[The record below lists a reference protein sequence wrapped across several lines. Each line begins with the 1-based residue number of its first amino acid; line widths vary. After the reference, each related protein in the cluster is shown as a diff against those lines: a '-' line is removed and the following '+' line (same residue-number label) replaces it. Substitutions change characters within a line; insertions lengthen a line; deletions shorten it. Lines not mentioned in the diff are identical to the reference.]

1 MTTYAQGR
9 AAAARGGLDWRGVMI
24 GIGGALAVVGMYL
37 ATLYAPEERTMGNA
51 QRIFYVHV
59 PSAWVGFLAFG
70 AVFVCSIGFLW
81 TRRRAF
87 DLAAHA
93 STEVGVIFTTLAI
106 ASGSVWGRAVWG
118 TWWTWDPRLTTTFM
132 LWFIYVVS
140 LMVRA
145 YGGTGT
151 QPARFAAVLGI
162 VGFLDIP
169 LIHLSV
175 VWWRSLHPLP
185 VVVTSEGFGAGLPP
199 QMLAALLVNVTA
211 FTLLYIALLSIRRA
225 QMTAVDSLLE
235 REDAVRNSA
244 RGRSIPTRMGQSKEV
259 AR

>member
-1 MTTYAQGR
+1 MAGYADTEPLELPR
-9 AAAARGGLDWRGVMI
+9 RGDWRAGLTWLA
-24 GIGGALAVVGMYL
+24 GLLAVLGMYM
-37 ATLYAPEERTMGNA
+37 AVLYAPTERTMSHA

-59 PSAWVGFLAFG
+59 PAAWTGFLAF
-70 AVFVCSIGFLW
+70 AVVFVCSIGFLW
-81 TRRRAF
+81 TRRRSF

-93 STEVGVIFTTLAI
+93 STEVGVVFTTLAI
-106 ASGSVWGRAVWG
+106 VSGSVWGRAAWG

-145 YGGTGT
+145 YGGSGS
-151 QPARFAAVLGI
+151 QSGRFAAVLGI

-185 VVVTSEGFGAGLPP
+185 VVVRSEGFGSGLHPA
-199 QMLAALLVNVTA
+199 MLQALLVNVAA
-211 FTLLYIALLSIRRA
+211 FTLLYVALFGIRRA
-225 QMTAVDSLLE
+225 QMAAADALAAR
-235 REDAVRNSA
+235 REEQRIREGTLA
-244 RGRSIPTRMGQSKEV
+244 REGTR
-259 AR
+259 

>member
-1 MTTYAQGR
+1 MTTVSSGR
-9 AAAARGGLDWRGVMI
+9 TAAPPRGTDWRGTLI
-24 GIGGALAVVGMYL
+24 AAGGALAVLGMYM
-37 ATLYAPEERTMGNA
+37 AVIYAPEEATMSHA

-59 PSAWVGFLAFG
+59 PAAWVGFLAFG
-70 AVFVCSIGFLW
+70 VVFAGSIGFLW
-81 TRRRAF
+81 TRRRGF

-93 STEVGVIFTTLAI
+93 STEVGVVFTTLAI
-106 ASGSVWGRAVWG
+106 ASGSVWGRSAWG

-145 YGGTGT
+145 YGGSGT

-162 VGFLDIP
+162 IGFLDIP

-185 VVVTSEGFGAGLPP
+185 VVVSAGGFGSGLPP
-199 QMLAALLVNVTA
+199 EMLAALLVNVAA
-211 FTLLYIALLSIRRA
+211 FTLLYVALFSIRRA
-225 QMTAVDSLLE
+225 QMAAADALAAR
-235 REDAVRNSA
+235 RERNSNA
-244 RGRSIPTRMGQSKEV
+244 DRRSSAGAQEV
-259 AR
+259 SG

>member
-1 MTTYAQGR
+1 MATQPH
-9 AAAARGGLDWRGVMI
+9 AAGASVAGTGWDWRAIVI
-24 GIGGALAVVGMYL
+24 GLGGALAVLGLYL
-37 ATLYAPEERTMGNA
+37 ALLYAPEEVSMSHA

-70 AVFVCSIGFLW
+70 VVFIGSIGFLW
-81 TRRRAF
+81 TRRRSF
-87 DLAAHA
+87 DLIAHA
-93 STEVGVIFTTLAI
+93 STEVGVVFTTLAI
-106 ASGSVWGRAVWG
+106 ASGAVWGRYAWG

-132 LWFIYVVS
+132 LWFIYIVS
-140 LMVRA
+140 LMVRTH
-145 YGGTGT
+145 GGTGS

-185 VVVTSEGFGAGLPP
+185 VVVRPEGFGSGLHPA
-199 QMLAALLVNVTA
+199 MLQALLVNVAA
-211 FTLLYIALLSIRRA
+211 FTLLYIALFSIRRQ
-225 QMTAVDSLLE
+225 QMAASEILQELRNDQ
-235 REDAVRNSA
+235 RRHAAVRTAASA
-244 RGRSIPTRMGQSKEV
+244 

>member
-1 MTTYAQGR
+1 MATSSGR
-9 AAAARGGLDWRGVMI
+9 RTLPAARGRDWRGLLI
-24 GIGGALAVVGMYL
+24 GLGGVLAVAGVYL
-37 ATLYAPEERTMGNA
+37 AVLVAPEERTMSHA

-59 PSAWVGFLAFG
+59 PSAWVGFLAF
-70 AVFVCSIGFLW
+70 AVVFASSLGVLV

-93 STEVGVIFTTLAI
+93 STEVGVVFTTLAI
-106 ASGSVWGRAVWG
+106 ASGSVWARAAWG

-145 YGGTGT
+145 YGGSGT
-151 QPARFAAVLGI
+151 QPSRFAAVLGI

-175 VWWRSLHPLP
+175 VWWRSMHPLP
-185 VVVTSEGFGAGLPP
+185 VVVRPEGFGSGLPP
-199 QMLAALLVNVTA
+199 EMLAALLVNVAA
-211 FTLLYIALLSIRRA
+211 FTLLYVALFSIRRGQMAAADAIAALQETSTSA
-225 QMTAVDSLLE
+225 QRRRPQAVH
-235 REDAVRNSA
+235 
-244 RGRSIPTRMGQSKEV
+244 GEV
-259 AR
+259 SG

>member
-1 MTTYAQGR
+1 MATYAETDSLDLPR
-9 AAAARGGLDWRGVMI
+9 AADWRAGVI
-24 GIGGALAVVGMYL
+24 GLGAVLAALGMYL
-37 ATLYAPEERTMGNA
+37 ATLGAPTERTMGHA

-59 PSAWVGFLAFG
+59 PAAWAGFLAFG
-70 AVFVCSIGFLW
+70 VVFVASIGYLW
-81 TRRRAF
+81 TRRRGW

-93 STEVGVIFTTLAI
+93 STEVGVVFTTLAI
-106 ASGSVWGRAVWG
+106 ASGAVWGRAAWG

-145 YGGTGT
+145 YGGAGP
-151 QPARFAAVLGI
+151 QSGRFAAVLGI

-185 VVVTSEGFGAGLPP
+185 VVARPEGFGSGLHPA
-199 QMLAALLVNVTA
+199 MLQALLVNVAA
-211 FTLLYIALLSIRRA
+211 FTLLYVALVAIRRG
-225 QMTAVDSLLE
+225 QMAAVDALAA
-235 REDAVRNSA
+235 RRDTR
-244 RGRSIPTRMGQSKEV
+244 RGRTIPGVGGQ
-259 AR
+259 R

>member
-1 MTTYAQGR
+1 MAGYADTETLALPRRVDWR
-9 AAAARGGLDWRGVMI
+9 AGLTWLGGL
-24 GIGGALAVVGMYL
+24 LAVLGMYM
-37 ATLYAPEERTMGNA
+37 AVLYAPTERTMSHA

-59 PSAWVGFLAFG
+59 PAAWTGFLAF
-70 AVFVCSIGFLW
+70 AVVFVCSIGFLW
-81 TRRRAF
+81 TRRRSF

-93 STEVGVIFTTLAI
+93 STEIGVVFTTLAI
-106 ASGSVWGRAVWG
+106 VSGSVWGRAAWG

-145 YGGTGT
+145 YGGSGS
-151 QPARFAAVLGI
+151 QSGRFAAVLGI

-185 VVVTSEGFGAGLPP
+185 VVVRSEGFGSGLHPA
-199 QMLAALLVNVTA
+199 MLQALLVNVAA
-211 FTLLYIALLSIRRA
+211 FTLLYVALFGIRRA
-225 QMTAVDSLLE
+225 QMAAADALAAR
-235 REDAVRNSA
+235 REEQRIREGTLA
-244 RGRSIPTRMGQSKEV
+244 REGTR
-259 AR
+259 